1 MIRIDRVEIF
11 QDFMG
16 GGAWPFLVRGLICQV
31 DSGNER
37 DRGEWLRLCG
47 RFFYSPSPLRLLW
60 FYIKEVPC
68 QNRSVMPL
76 DVLGRT
82 RVTLEGTTSR

>member
-47 RFFYSPSPLRLLW
+47 RFVLSTLPTQTFMVLHKGSSLPKQVCDALRCLGPHAR
-60 FYIKEVPC
+60 YIGGDNE
-68 QNRSVMPL
+68 
-76 DVLGRT
+76 
-82 RVTLEGTTSR
+82 